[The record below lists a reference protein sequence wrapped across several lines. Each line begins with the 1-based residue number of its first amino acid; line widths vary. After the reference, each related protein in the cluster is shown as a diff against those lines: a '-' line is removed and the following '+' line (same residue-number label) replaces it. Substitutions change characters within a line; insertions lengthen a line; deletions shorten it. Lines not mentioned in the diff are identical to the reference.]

1 MEREGMVMVSPKK
14 EVAVAVRM
22 EYDKSSDDVFI
33 VFRIVDEQFKQKVRD
48 DWKDDIEVR
57 LINTTLVVEEE

>member
-1 MEREGMVMVSPKK
+1 MTPKK
-14 EVAVAVRM
+14 EVAKAVRM

-33 VFRIVDEQFKQKVRD
+33 VFRIVDEHFKQKVRD
-48 DWKDDIEVR
+48 DWKDDIELK